1 MKKPSERFNIFD
13 SGLII
18 DLMSGKTFSTNPTG
32 LVIFR
37 GIIEGKKKQQLIDSL
52 MKEFEIDDKTASRD
66 VEEFIV
72 ELQSFN
78 LHEH

>member
-1 MKKPSERFNIFD
+1 MKKLSERFNSLD

-18 DLMSGKTFSTNPTG
+18 DQMSGKFFSANAAG
-32 LVIFR
+32 LLIFR
-37 GIIEGKKKQQLIDSL
+37 GIIAGKKKQQLIDSL
-52 MKEFEIDDKTASRD
+52 TREFDVDAKTAARD

-78 LHEH
+78 LHEN

>member
-1 MKKPSERFNIFD
+1 MKKLSDRFNTLD

-18 DLMSGKTFSTNPTG
+18 DLMSGKTFSSNPTG

-52 MKEFEIDDKTASRD
+52 TEEFDVDEKTASRD

-72 ELQSFN
+72 ELKSFN